1 MRKKDGEMLRGPDGR
16 VFYGSVTVGERGQIV
31 VPAQARRDH
40 GIEPGAKLLVLGSP
54 DGIAIMSADRLLEL
68 LGDASSLRDHLT
80 GIDGLGPHER

>member
-1 MRKKDGEMLRGPDGR
+1 
-16 VFYGSVTVGERGQIV
+16 
-31 VPAQARRDH
+31 
-40 GIEPGAKLLVLGSP
+40 VLGSP